1 MSIISRTLKQICVH
15 WSTNGL
21 DKFGQPL
28 FSDPVE
34 RACRWVDK
42 TVEIIDKAGVKSRS
56 QTQILFEDC
65 PVKVG
70 DFLRLGKL
78 DSVTDV
84 ACPLRNT
91 GTWEI
96 LQVDRVPSYD
106 GSYKVLKAY
115 L

>member
-1 MSIISRTLKQICVH
+1 M
-15 WSTNGL
+15 
-21 DKFGQPL
+21 
-28 FSDPVE
+28 
-34 RACRWVDK
+34 DK
-42 TVEIIDKAGVKSRS
+42 TEEIIDKAGVKSRS

-65 PVKVG
+65 QVKVG

-84 ACPLRNT
+84 ACPLKNT

>member
-1 MSIISRTLKQICVH
+1 MSVINRALKQTCVH

-65 PVKVG
+65 QVKVG

-84 ACPLRNT
+84 ACPLKNT

>member
-1 MSIISRTLKQICVH
+1 MSVINRALKQTCVH

-78 DSVTDV
+78 DSATDT

>member
-1 MSIISRTLKQICVH
+1 MSIISRTLKQTCVH
-15 WSTNGL
+15 WETNGL
-21 DKFGQPL
+21 DKYGQPL
-28 FSDPVE
+28 FLPPVE

-42 TVEIIDKAGVKSRS
+42 TEEIIDKAGVKSRS

-65 PVKVG
+65 QVKVG

-84 ACPLRNT
+84 ACPLKNT

>member
-1 MSIISRTLKQICVH
+1 MSLITRALRQTCVH

-21 DKFGQPL
+21 DKYGQPL

-42 TVEIIDKAGVKSRS
+42 TEEIIDKAGIKSRS

-65 PVKVG
+65 QVKVG

-84 ACPLRNT
+84 ACPLKNT